1 MSKKNKYSVRVEV
14 QYVTTRYYDVE
25 VEAEDEYDIEEE
37 VKDNF
42 CDYIPDTDDFAD
54 EEFQSSDVEGV
65 EVLDILVDAETLTR
79 TAKIELLK
87 AKLKLLEDG
96 EDVDLEDL
104 PGELEDQ
111 LD

>member
-1 MSKKNKYSVRVEV
+1 MSKKNKYSVRVQVE
-14 QYVTTRYYDVE
+14 YITTRFYDVE
-25 VEAEDEYDIEEE
+25 VEAESEYHISDEIE
-37 VKDNF
+37 DNF

-54 EEFQSSDVEGV
+54 EEFHSSDLQGV
-65 EVLDILVDAETLTR
+65 EVLEILVDADTETR

-87 AKLKLLEDG
+87 AKLKLLEEG

-104 PGELEDQ
+104 QGELEDQ